1 MGFLRR
7 GRDERRDVAG
17 LALDAVDAR
26 AMLDQ
31 QAHDGHVA
39 LVRVR
44 GRVRGRGVRVRVSST
59 SRRTMGHVALVRVRG
74 RVRVRGV
81 RVRVSS
87 TSRRTMGMWTW

>member
-39 LVRVR
+39 LVARC
-44 GRVRGRGVRVRVSST
+44 
-59 SRRTMGHVALVRVRG
+59 
-74 RVRVRGV
+74 
-81 RVRVSS
+81 
-87 TSRRTMGMWTW
+87 